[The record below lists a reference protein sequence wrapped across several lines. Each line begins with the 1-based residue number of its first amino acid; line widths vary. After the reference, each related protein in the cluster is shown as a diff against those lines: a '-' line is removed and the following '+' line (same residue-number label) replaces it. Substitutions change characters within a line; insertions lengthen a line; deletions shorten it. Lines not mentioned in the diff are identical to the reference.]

1 MAKYEKNLEEFLD
14 SYRNFSLLEC
24 EQDSEFL
31 EWYSMEGSKRISELS
46 RQLRTFL
53 NYKSTIIRLR
63 YSKSRESNNSLKLEP
78 IMTVEKELLSLSSRY
93 VVLQKMIG
101 LEDKSVT
108 QKILVLIERAKI
120 KLNNFE
126 INLLKEIKQLGSE
139 IWKKLHIIS
148 ELKIHNRPQLL
159 NIAIQIASI
168 LSSAENA
175 FFWPFSN
182 FYEELKL
189 SYLQLEGEL
198 SGLLQVIEDEQFN
211 FKKKVKQVRILE

>member
-108 QKILVLIERAKI
+108 QKILVL
-120 KLNNFE
+120 
-126 INLLKEIKQLGSE
+126 LKEQ
-139 IWKKLHIIS
+139 
-148 ELKIHNRPQLL
+148 RL
-159 NIAIQIASI
+159 N
-168 LSSAENA
+168 
-175 FFWPFSN
+175 
-182 FYEELKL
+182 
-189 SYLQLEGEL
+189 
-198 SGLLQVIEDEQFN
+198 
-211 FKKKVKQVRILE
+211 